1 VRLDRTLLTRSYLL
15 IFALSLVGFLAEY
28 VLRPVIPLLIIDR
41 GGGATLIGIVTAV
54 FALPSIALRPAV
66 GWMVDRWHQRRVL
79 GAGSLVGS
87 VAPLGLLIPGP
98 MPLLVSRFVQ
108 GSAWAVFTVSTRTLM
123 AHETPP
129 ARRAEASAYY
139 AAMPALALLV
149 APGVGVALY
158 LAIGTS
164 GPMILSAALALT
176 AFVMIGRL
184 PDTRATHRVLDGG
197 RGSEGRIVGWFFE
210 RSVIPAMAMTGA
222 FMAADTLFS
231 IFPPVF
237 VAMSGEPVE
246 RLTFYYPFYGLA
258 SAASLVLTG
267 RFSNRLPR
275 GVGIRIGGAIAVAG
289 LIVAIFA
296 NGLIVFGLGA
306 AIYALGA
313 AFSSAALGAL
323 SIDRA
328 PPSRLGSA
336 MATYSIGFQLAIGLS
351 AVVWGP
357 LITTFG
363 FDAAVGA
370 ALVLVLVV
378 AAASYR
384 YADHVPDLS
393 PSD

>member
-1 VRLDRTLLTRSYLL
+1 ML

-28 VLRPVIPLLIIDR
+28 VLRPVIPLVIIDR
-41 GGGATLIGIVTAV
+41 GGGATLIGIITAV

-66 GWMVDRWHQRRVL
+66 GGMVDRWSQRNVL
-79 GAGSLVGS
+79 RAGSAAGF
-87 VAPLGLLIPGP
+87 VAPLGFLIPGP
-98 MPLLVSRFVQ
+98 VALLVSRFVQ
-108 GSAWAVFTVSTRTLM
+108 GGAWAVFTVSTRTLM
-123 AHETPP
+123 AQETPR

-139 AAMPALALLV
+139 AAMPAVALLV

-158 LAIGTS
+158 LATGTA
-164 GPMILSAALALT
+164 GPVVLSATLALI

-184 PDTRATHRVLDGG
+184 PDGRPADHAMDGG
-197 RGSEGRIVGWFFE
+197 RASESRIVGWFFE
-210 RSVIPAMAMTGA
+210 RSVIPAMAMSGA

-231 IFPPVF
+231 VFPPVF

-246 RLTFYYPFYGLA
+246 WLTFYYPFYGLA

-267 RFSNRLPR
+267 RFSNRLAR
-275 GVGIRIGGAIAVAG
+275 GLGIRIGGAIAVAG
-289 LIVAIFA
+289 LTVAILA
-296 NGLIVFGLGA
+296 NGLIVLGIGA
-306 AIYALGA
+306 AVYALGA

-328 PPSRLGSA
+328 PPNRLGSA
-336 MATYSIGFQLAIGLS
+336 MATYSIGFQLAIGGS

-363 FDAAVGA
+363 YDA
-370 ALVLVLVV
+370 ALVAALALVVVV

-384 YADHVPDLS
+384 YAGPVAD
-393 PSD
+393 PSRSG

>member
-1 VRLDRTLLTRSYLL
+1 LGRALLTRSYLL

-41 GGGATLIGIVTAV
+41 GGGAILIGIVTAV

-66 GWMVDRWHQRRVL
+66 GWMVDRWQQRRVL
-79 GAGSLVGS
+79 RAGSVLAS
-87 VAPLGLLIPGP
+87 VSPLGLLVPGAI
-98 MPLLVSRFVQ
+98 PLLFSRFVQ

-123 AHETPP
+123 AQATPE
-129 ARRAEASAYY
+129 ARRAEASAYF

-158 LAIGTS
+158 LATGTIG
-164 GPMILSAALALT
+164 PVLLSTAFALT

-184 PDTRATHRVLDGG
+184 PQARGADALVDGAP
-197 RGSEGRIVGWFFE
+197 RTDGRIVGWFFE
-210 RSVIPAMAMTGA
+210 RSVVPAMAMSGA

-231 IFPPVF
+231 VFPPVLI
-237 VAMSGEPVE
+237 AATREPVE
-246 RLTFYYPFYGLA
+246 HLAIYYPFYGLA
-258 SAASLVLTG
+258 SAASLLLTG

-289 LIVAIFA
+289 LTVAIVST
-296 NGLIVFGLGA
+296 GLVVFGIGA

-313 AFSSAALGAL
+313 AFASAALGAL

-328 PPSRLGSA
+328 RPHRLGSA
-336 MATYSIGFQLAIGLS
+336 MATYSIGFQLAIGAS

-357 LITTFG
+357 MITNLG
-363 FDAAVGA
+363 FDAALAA
-370 ALVLVLVV
+370 ALVLVLIV

-384 YADHVPDLS
+384 YAEDVSSLS
-393 PSD
+393 RSD